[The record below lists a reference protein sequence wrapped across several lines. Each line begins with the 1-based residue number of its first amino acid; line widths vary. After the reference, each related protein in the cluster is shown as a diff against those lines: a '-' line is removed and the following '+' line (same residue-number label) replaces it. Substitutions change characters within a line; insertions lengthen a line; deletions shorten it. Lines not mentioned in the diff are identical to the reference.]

1 MKGHDEM
8 SLTTVASNDDSL
20 LAALEQN
27 EFDVAG
33 LADLCLAPGCMEQCL
48 RKLYEILKG
57 RRNPKRYDRKLLAQV
72 LAGMMFVARTD
83 YAAEGHQE
91 YWPFLFDRIRQA
103 ALGDRKEFWNDVL
116 ESPPY
121 QARLGRWFLT
131 ALDVFGYSIP
141 EEGQTYVAPIVFHA
155 GMPYASLP
163 GVLAVIGA
171 ACDQFGSQAISLPA
185 DIRSA
190 LVSNQFLH
198 RNVERLL
205 TSSSQGAA
213 QLWACLARVVWAWKT
228 QGDCSNELQQLPL
241 ALEPEKVRAALPR
254 TLQSSRAM
262 RTVLPQLRYDPDTG
276 EIRLTFPLDASTGW
290 RVTADS
296 APIHLA
302 WSRTHLGQSAEFLN
316 PLPKQTHVAPTAG
329 DGAIGRTFL
338 PYPSDWPGYWFHA
351 HNGNL
356 EDGQTIDVSGLGS
369 GRWYVVFEGMPT
381 RFSEGVLGQT
391 QLKWSWY
398 QGNEHWTAWEVDVP
412 IRTTT
417 RTHLEWHVGDNCFR
431 VPLARRPG
439 PRVEFVSQPV
449 AQASTPDGHQ
459 LDVFSAAP
467 EIVLRRESP
476 ITLQLL
482 RETADTVAVIRRLEV
497 MPETPTRL
505 PAMAPGVYQL
515 RELRGVGRT
524 VLRFAILPDLRIDG
538 PIVDPHRR
546 RVSVTIAADAET
558 GRIDGYET
566 TEACRRP
573 DAWVIKASTIQPFL
587 QARWRWNSED
597 IPALTFRWPVES
609 LRWRVLRAGEE
620 WANWTRDPIFISPQV
635 VAQHDAQLE
644 IQLPVGWELAINS
657 QIYGGK
663 LQHGPSGN
671 TILLSLLAFGN
682 WSSWS
687 TKVSDTPRC
696 CKAKGRCWIPS
707 RRT

>member
-48 RKLYEILKG
+48 RQLYEILKG
-57 RRNPKRYDRKLLAQV
+57 RRKPKRYDRKLLAQV

-190 LVSNQFLH
+190 LVSNQLLH

-213 QLWACLARVVWAWKT
+213 QLWACLARVVWAWKA

-262 RTVLPQLRYDPDTG
+262 RTVLPQLRYDADTG

-316 PLPKQTHVAPTAG
+316 PLPEHTVHP
-329 DGAIGRTFL
+329 
-338 PYPSDWPGYWFHA
+338 
-351 HNGNL
+351 
-356 EDGQTIDVSGLGS
+356 E
-369 GRWYVVFEGMPT
+369 T
-381 RFSEGVLGQT
+381 RFS
-391 QLKWSWY
+391 
-398 QGNEHWTAWEVDVP
+398 
-412 IRTTT
+412 
-417 RTHLEWHVGDNCFR
+417 
-431 VPLARRPG
+431 
-439 PRVEFVSQPV
+439 
-449 AQASTPDGHQ
+449 
-459 LDVFSAAP
+459 
-467 EIVLRRESP
+467 
-476 ITLQLL
+476 
-482 RETADTVAVIRRLEV
+482 
-497 MPETPTRL
+497 
-505 PAMAPGVYQL
+505 
-515 RELRGVGRT
+515 
-524 VLRFAILPDLRIDG
+524 
-538 PIVDPHRR
+538 
-546 RVSVTIAADAET
+546 
-558 GRIDGYET
+558 
-566 TEACRRP
+566 
-573 DAWVIKASTIQPFL
+573 
-587 QARWRWNSED
+587 
-597 IPALTFRWPVES
+597 
-609 LRWRVLRAGEE
+609 
-620 WANWTRDPIFISPQV
+620 
-635 VAQHDAQLE
+635 
-644 IQLPVGWELAINS
+644 
-657 QIYGGK
+657 
-663 LQHGPSGN
+663 
-671 TILLSLLAFGN
+671 
-682 WSSWS
+682 
-687 TKVSDTPRC
+687 
-696 CKAKGRCWIPS
+696 
-707 RRT
+707 